1 MWFLP
6 IFQSIELNLKT
17 NAIIVYKK
25 NIKFPSQYIE
35 FSSINFYPKFYFK
48 INQICKNSQDMLLQA
63 NIFFLFSKDNIK
75 SSKNLIT

>member
-48 INQICKNSQDMLLQA
+48 K
-63 NIFFLFSKDNIK
+63 K
-75 SSKNLIT
+75 SDL

>member
-6 IFQSIELNLKT
+6 IFQPIELNLKT

-48 INQICKNSQDMLLQA
+48 K
-63 NIFFLFSKDNIK
+63 K
-75 SSKNLIT
+75 SHL